1 MERLYV
7 LIVKYLRSDHKFGL
21 PLLWEKDEVTLLK
34 KINPHYL
41 YLKKICLASVN
52 LMYAW
57 ANKRAYAHG
66 IALYLVEQFVFRLS
80 TCVDSL
86 KLNARSVTARL
97 VF

>member
-1 MERLYV
+1 
-7 LIVKYLRSDHKFGL
+7 
-21 PLLWEKDEVTLLK
+21 
-34 KINPHYL
+34 
-41 YLKKICLASVN
+41 
-52 LMYAW
+52 MYAW

-97 VF
+97 VFLTTEA